1 MIPGMALNER
11 DFYRETPE
19 TKTASY
25 YCPHCRRRSDYQV
38 RWVRRIKKDRL
49 PPGGDE
55 RDRAQFWKMRSYLL
69 RLDDMLNCPVCRR
82 RFEIPSHQS
91 IFFLHD
97 GAPEPPS
104 GPVDPDDDNWG
115 NR

>member
-1 MIPGMALNER
+1 MALSER

-19 TKTASY
+19 TKPGSY
-25 YCPHCRRRSDYQV
+25 SCPHCRRRGEYQV
-38 RWVRRIKKDRL
+38 RWVRRVKKDRL
-49 PPGGDE
+49 PPGADE
-55 RDRAQFWKMRSYLL
+55 RDRAQFAKMRNYLV
-69 RLDDMLNCPVCRR
+69 RLDDVLVCSTCRR

-91 IFFLHD
+91 LIFLQD
-97 GAPEPPS
+97 GAGAGPT